1 MRVRAAA
8 RAEEEEE
15 ELPYVAAAIM
25 MTSPR
30 QQWQSPNEF
39 LFATVGM
46 CIGLSNMLRF
56 PYVVYHN
63 GGLVFIVVYVL
74 LMVVVAFPMVHLEVF
89 LGQFSSLTVPRAFA
103 GFPMAKGIGWTML
116 YVNLASCLNCV
127 ANVVH
132 GAFYLFY
139 SFSSTLPWNACKNSW
154 NDGSCYEKDY
164 RNVPCFRVNVTLA
177 RKYSSHNYTGKDALV
192 IHTSSAGGGTVIV
205 SGSEYDSMHS
215 ACVNGTQTSTE
226 QFLLKKVL
234 RLSSG
239 IEEIGD
245 LHPDMLLIISL
256 CCLAELLSILK
267 GVRGYAKLA
276 MGTTWMS
283 FALLFSL
290 VLSSVVQ
297 RGSLRGMSAYL
308 YPDWPKLIDIVT
320 WRAASQ
326 QLLFSMGLALGTLTG
341 YGSYKPFE
349 WPLSMNIVQ
358 LVGADFCFSFF
369 SGCMVFAL
377 YGHATVLYGLEFE
390 DLVTAD
396 YDYAF
401 VMFPESVKHFRHP
414 ELWCIAFYLLM
425 CVLAFDGLV
434 AFVEIGV
441 STFVDVYPSLKPHR
455 LMCTV
460 TTCTVMYILSLPA
473 ATGGGLYVLNL
484 IDYVTYIDL
493 VPWIALAEV
502 LVLVNGYVFS
512 RNSADEVRERIRHP
526 LEFPDSESVT
536 AVILD
541 VKAQD
546 SDCVYLWDRAPVQ
559 SNGDG
564 GSGKSTW

>member
-1 MRVRAAA
+1 
-8 RAEEEEE
+8 
-15 ELPYVAAAIM
+15 
-25 MTSPR
+25 
-30 QQWQSPNEF
+30 
-39 LFATVGM
+39 
-46 CIGLSNMLRF
+46 
-56 PYVVYHN
+56 
-63 GGLVFIVVYVL
+63 
-74 LMVVVAFPMVHLEVF
+74 
-89 LGQFSSLTVPRAFA
+89 
-103 GFPMAKGIGWTML
+103 ML

-267 GVRGYAKLA
+267 GVRGYAK
-276 MGTTWMS
+276 
-283 FALLFSL
+283 
-290 VLSSVVQ
+290 
-297 RGSLRGMSAYL
+297 
-308 YPDWPKLIDIVT
+308 T

-401 VMFPESVKHFRHP
+401 VMFPGERQALPPPRAVVHR
-414 ELWCIAFYLLM
+414 LLPTH
-425 CVLAFDGLV
+425 V

-493 VPWIALAEV
+493 
-502 LVLVNGYVFS
+502 G
-512 RNSADEVRERIRHP
+512 
-526 LEFPDSESVT
+526 
-536 AVILD
+536 AV
-541 VKAQD
+541 
-546 SDCVYLWDRAPVQ
+546 DRV
-559 SNGDG
+559 G
-564 GSGKSTW
+564 

>member
-1 MRVRAAA
+1 
-8 RAEEEEE
+8 
-15 ELPYVAAAIM
+15 M
-25 MTSPR
+25 MTSAR

-63 GGLVFIVVYVL
+63 GGLVFIMVYVL

-154 NDGSCYEKDY
+154 NDANCYEKDY

-177 RKYSSHNYTGKDALV
+177 RKYSSHNYTGKDALA
-192 IHTSSAGGGTVIV
+192 IHSASAGGGTVIV
-205 SGSEYDSMHS
+205 PGAEYEAMHS
-215 ACVNGTQTSTE
+215 TCVNGTQTSTE

-256 CCLAELLSILK
+256 CCLAELLSMLK
-267 GVRGYAKLA
+267 GVRSYAK
-276 MGTTWMS
+276 
-283 FALLFSL
+283 
-290 VLSSVVQ
+290 
-297 RGSLRGMSAYL
+297 
-308 YPDWPKLIDIVT
+308 T

-377 YGHATVLYGLEFE
+377 YGHATLLYGVDFD
-390 DLVTAD
+390 DLVTSD

-401 VMFPESVKHFRHP
+401 VMYPESVKHFRHP
-414 ELWCIAFYLLM
+414 ELWCIAFYLLV

-441 STFVDVYPSLKPHR
+441 STFVDVYPSFKPHR
-455 LMCTV
+455 LLCTV
-460 TTCTVMYILSLPA
+460 TTCTFMYILSLPA

-502 LVLVNGYVFS
+502 LPS
-512 RNSADEVRERIRHP
+512 SQRIRRP
-526 LEFPDSESVT
+526 PAE
-536 AVILD
+536 
-541 VKAQD
+541 
-546 SDCVYLWDRAPVQ
+546 
-559 SNGDG
+559 
-564 GSGKSTW
+564 

>member
-1 MRVRAAA
+1 
-8 RAEEEEE
+8 
-15 ELPYVAAAIM
+15 
-25 MTSPR
+25 
-30 QQWQSPNEF
+30 
-39 LFATVGM
+39 
-46 CIGLSNMLRF
+46 
-56 PYVVYHN
+56 
-63 GGLVFIVVYVL
+63 
-74 LMVVVAFPMVHLEVF
+74 
-89 LGQFSSLTVPRAFA
+89 
-103 GFPMAKGIGWTML
+103 
-116 YVNLASCLNCV
+116 
-127 ANVVH
+127 
-132 GAFYLFY
+132 
-139 SFSSTLPWNACKNSW
+139 
-154 NDGSCYEKDY
+154 
-164 RNVPCFRVNVTLA
+164 
-177 RKYSSHNYTGKDALV
+177 
-192 IHTSSAGGGTVIV
+192 
-205 SGSEYDSMHS
+205 
-215 ACVNGTQTSTE
+215 
-226 QFLLKKVL
+226 
-234 RLSSG
+234 
-239 IEEIGD
+239 
-245 LHPDMLLIISL
+245 
-256 CCLAELLSILK
+256 
-267 GVRGYAKLA
+267 

-308 YPDWPKLIDIVT
+308 YPDWPKLIDIVVRLQILRTGSPFQQYLSYVAIAAAEDHFMSWNRDPKANETALLFFILLSLKQT

-502 LVLVNGYVFS
+502 LVLVNGYGVVRLNDDVQFMTGQPPS
-512 RNSADEVRERIRHP
+512 TYLLVCWRYCCPVALLTICLGSVNAQRNRLLDYVYPAWTGVIQ
-526 LEFPDSESVT
+526 LAIVLCCIV
-536 AVILD
+536 AVITQVMRTFAENGHAYRIASTENRQPNKMAELPL
-541 VKAQD
+541 AQ
-546 SDCVYLWDRAPVQ
+546 AP
-559 SNGDG
+559 NA
-564 GSGKSTW
+564 